1 MFPFKIKCLST
12 KRSKFKAELAIRSD
26 SSFLFFGF
34 IYLVMGYL
42 IRLQLRLYGIK
53 QLISWPRYE
62 SWPY

>member
-1 MFPFKIKCLST
+1 MLPFKIKCLFT
-12 KRSKFKAELAIRSD
+12 KRSKFKAELAIPSD
-26 SSFLFFGF
+26 SSFLLFGTFGF

-62 SWPY
+62 S